1 MKKILDGLPLKEW
14 IKYEKRIQCS
24 TDFENEGQ
32 DPVELID
39 QVF

>member
-14 IKYEKRIQCS
+14 VKYEKRIQS
-24 TDFENEGQ
+24 SNDFENEGQ
-32 DPVELID
+32 DQVELID

>member
-1 MKKILDGLPLKEW
+1 MQILNGLPLKEW
-14 IKYEKRIQCS
+14 AKYEKRIQCS
-24 TDFENEGQ
+24 IDFENEGQ